1 MNVTVENIVLGGV
14 DHIDIDGSDFPIS
27 DSGCVIEKVA
37 DMGITNVVGRHR
49 PRIVERTSH
58 YTVTVSMLENTLEM
72 LHLAWNLPN
81 AISWSYGGTHNYLF
95 LGIWQA
101 EGGKN
106 LASALTT
113 HEIIVRGW
121 GGLDSA
127 GTERTWREWYFRK
140 AVSYEYGEQDLSVG
154 NTVYIPVRFYCYPDS
169 TQAAGEEF
177 GWVRELI

>member
-1 MNVTVENIVLGGV
+1 MNVTVANIVVGGV

-37 DMGITNVVGRHR
+37 DVGITNVVGKPE
-49 PRIVERTSH
+49 PRVVERGSY
-58 YTVTVSMLENTLEM
+58 YTVTVSMLENTLSM
-72 LHLAWNLPN
+72 LELAWNLPN

-95 LGIWQA
+95 LGLLGSTA
-101 EGGKN
+101 PT
-106 LASALTT
+106 S

-121 GGLDSA
+121 GGLEDDLSA
-127 GTERTWREWYFRK
+127 RTWREWYFRK

-154 NTVYIPVRFYCYPDS
+154 NTVYIPVRFYCYADS
-169 TQAAGEEF
+169 TQTAGEEF